1 VDSLSQFALGAAV
14 SVSLLGRRTAVWKA
28 TLWGG
33 AVATLPD
40 LDALIHFEDAILDM
54 TRHRAESHGYF
65 YLTLAA
71 LLMGWLSHRVSKA
84 VAFSRTHLV
93 LGLRDWLLAAWLVLV
108 THVTLDY
115 FTVYGT
121 QLLQPFSDH
130 PFGLGSIFIID
141 PLYTLPLMLGLLFA
155 LLRLGRQTVRW
166 THLGLLLSTGYLVW
180 TVAGQQIV
188 KQVALQSL
196 PEAPGTGKLLVT
208 PAPLNTVLW
217 RVVWVNDTDYYEGW
231 YSFFDATETVKWE
244 RHDRGADLIAQY
256 AQHPG
261 VARVAAF
268 SHGFYRLRQDYNAGV
283 PEVFVTDLRMGQ
295 EPFYVFHFGLGSPD
309 GQGVLPDAPAT
320 IQRGRPDLASGL
332 PWLKARALGE
342 TDLSLADWL
351 VFQREG
357 PR

>member
-1 VDSLSQFALGAAV
+1 MDSLSQFALGAAV
-14 SVSLLGRRTAVWKA
+14 SVSLLGRSTAVWKA
-28 TLWGG
+28 ALWGG

-71 LLMGWLSHRVSKA
+71 APLGWLSHRLYKA

-108 THVTLDY
+108 THATLDY

-141 PLYTLPLMLGLLFA
+141 PLYTLPLLVGLVLA
-155 LLRLGRQTVRW
+155 VARLGRQPVIW
-166 THLGLLLSTGYLVW
+166 SHIGLAVSTAYLLW

-188 KQVALQSL
+188 KQMALQSL

-208 PAPLNTVLW
+208 PAPLNTFLW
-217 RVVWVNDTDYYEGW
+217 RLVWVNDTDYYEGW
-231 YSFFDATETVKWE
+231 YGFFDATKTVKWE

-268 SHGFYRLRQDYNAGV
+268 SHGFFRMGKDYKAV
-283 PEVFVTDLRMGQ
+283 IPEVFVTDLRMGQ

-309 GQGVLPDAPAT
+309 GQGALPDGPAT
-320 IQRGRPDLASGL
+320 IQRGRPDLSSGL

-351 VFQREG
+351 RRQAPPGR
-357 PR
+357 